1 MIESAEEGEE
11 GAPEKVRAKK
21 KKQQRGEDAR
31 WQDGKK
37 EGPNEHLTFS
47 GKDILLPRSLT

>member
-1 MIESAEEGEE
+1 MIESAEEEEEEE
-11 GAPEKVRAKK
+11 GAPEKVRA

-37 EGPNEHLTFS
+37 EGPNEQLTFS
-47 GKDILLPRSLT
+47 GKDILLPCSLT